1 MFGQMNAIP
10 IADLHHASEEVGG
23 SVDGAIAK
31 LLDVTERPRIAKW
44 VQFPKALFVF
54 LIAPADPESGAFYIY
69 DRRAR
74 VWFWLDF
81 DDEKFGAMR
90 SAISTAW
97 YGSADSWTSLN
108 ILNCSQVKDTGSS
121 NQVFRLSR
129 AAKLRK
135 RG

>member
-31 LLDVTERPRIAKW
+31 LLDVTERPR
-44 VQFPKALFVF
+44 
-54 LIAPADPESGAFYIY
+54 IAPADPESGAFYIY